1 MYLKEDEDEDDLI
14 YELDELDDLE
24 DLDDFEVLE
33 DEPEEFE
40 EVYDDVPEETYEEY
54 DELPEE
60 YEEINE
66 EDNDYEE
73 ASEAYEEIEENAE
86 YEDVPEE
93 EYEEIEEDEE
103 YDETQEEYEEE
114 EEEETQQSMEE
125 QELEQLTSLKVEY
138 IFLGLLLNNPKAIS
152 RYYFLYEDCHFSDK
166 DLDNM
171 YRIILFRESEQYAPA
186 IAKEGF
192 KLPMEAGDSYGL
204 KMQLQEMASE
214 KNYDIEM
221 VYTILKKLF
230 ILKKNYLSAPTKI
243 IRDSILD
250 IVNYQLYNEMTVEE
264 VENAIEQIGV
274 TSGLSQGRLNNDTTN
289 FLLNDESTLAT
300 GLDLPFPILTSVF
313 KGIRKGET
321 FVYAMPSNS
330 GKSRF
335 TINMASYLAFVEK
348 KKVLIVSNE
357 MSVEKMKLCL
367 ITTILNNQ
375 AYQKLHGQPLHKTE
389 GELLELKFRPDKKK
403 GVKLDEKGFILRE
416 EDETMEAF
424 SQRLSQISTEFNQT
438 IAVTEWLNEQLDNS
452 IYFIH
457 ITEHTNEDLRKII
470 MNYYYRENIEYIF
483 YDTLKADTDNIGNG
497 EEIKK
502 TATILSNLAQ
512 KFEIFIGSSMQL
524 LESSTLPV
532 NLTIND
538 MSASRTVKE
547 VLDTL
552 CLIKQINPQTLS
564 KYEYSPIE
572 EAKEYQELQA
582 FDDPDV
588 RYYACVVDKNR
599 AGAKPTLLFRLN
611 LAYNFWEELGYVRL
625 KQEFQTMD

>member
-103 YDETQEEYEEE
+103 DEEYDETQEEYEEVAE

-214 KNYDIEM
+214 KNYDIEI

-403 GVKLDEKGFILRE
+403 GVKLDEKGFILR
-416 EDETMEAF
+416 D
-424 SQRLSQISTEFNQT
+424 
-438 IAVTEWLNEQLDNS
+438 
-452 IYFIH
+452 
-457 ITEHTNEDLRKII
+457 RK
-470 MNYYYRENIEYIF
+470 
-483 YDTLKADTDNIGNG
+483 
-497 EEIKK
+497 
-502 TATILSNLAQ
+502 S
-512 KFEIFIGSSMQL
+512 
-524 LESSTLPV
+524 
-532 NLTIND
+532 
-538 MSASRTVKE
+538 
-547 VLDTL
+547 
-552 CLIKQINPQTLS
+552 
-564 KYEYSPIE
+564 
-572 EAKEYQELQA
+572 
-582 FDDPDV
+582 
-588 RYYACVVDKNR
+588 VV
-599 AGAKPTLLFRLN
+599 
-611 LAYNFWEELGYVRL
+611 
-625 KQEFQTMD
+625 